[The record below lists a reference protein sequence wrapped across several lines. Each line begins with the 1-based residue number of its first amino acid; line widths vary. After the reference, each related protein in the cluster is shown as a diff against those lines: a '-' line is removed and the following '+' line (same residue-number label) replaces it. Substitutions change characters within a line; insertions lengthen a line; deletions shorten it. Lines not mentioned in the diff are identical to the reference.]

1 MSIDLATKYLPYVD
15 EQFTN
20 ESKLSLI
27 TNQDFDFT
35 GAKTVIVYKV
45 NTSPMND
52 YDRSGVGTFQNSRYG
67 NISNLTGSTEEF
79 TLSKDRSFTF
89 AIDKLDKD
97 ETLQAL
103 SGATALARQIR
114 EVVIPEVDKYV
125 IGKMI
130 EKAGIATAKPVKLT
144 KENIYENILKANTEL
159 DNYAVPEIG
168 RCLLVTPDVYL
179 LLKQN
184 KDFLMSTDIAQDLK
198 IKGVIAMVDGL
209 TVIKVSN
216 RIVPKEFGFLLVH
229 PSATVAPVKL
239 EEYRVHQDPP
249 GISGEL
255 VEGRIVYDGFILDNK
270 NYGIYYS
277 KVGE

>member
-1 MSIDLATKYLPYVD
+1 MSIDLATKYIPYVD

-35 GAKTVIVYKV
+35 GAKTVKIYKV

-52 YDRSGVGTFQNSRYG
+52 YDRVGKGTFQNSRYG

-89 AIDKLDKD
+89 AIDKLDRD
-97 ETLQAL
+97 ETVQAL
-103 SGATALARQIR
+103 TGATALARQIR
-114 EVVIPEVDKYV
+114 EVVIPEIDKYV
-125 IGKMI
+125 IGKII
-130 EKAGIATAKPVKLT
+130 EKAGITTAEPVNLT

-159 DNYAVPEIG
+159 DNWAIPEVG

-198 IKGVIAMVDGL
+198 IKGVIATVDGL
-209 TVIKVSN
+209 TVIKVPKN
-216 RIVPKEFGFLLVH
+216 IVPKEFGFLLVH
-229 PSATVAPVKL
+229 PSATVAPIKL
-239 EEYRVHQDPP
+239 QEYRVHQDPP

-255 VEGRIVYDGFILDNK
+255 VEGRIAYDGFVLENK
-270 NYGIYYS
+270 SFGIYYN
-277 KVGE
+277 KIGA

>member
-1 MSIDLATKYLPYVD
+1 MSKNLATKYLPYVD

-52 YDRSGVGTFQNSRYG
+52 YDRVGKGTFQNSRYG

-89 AIDKLDKD
+89 AIDKLDRD
-97 ETLQAL
+97 ETVQAL
-103 SGATALARQIR
+103 TGATALARQIR
-114 EVVIPEVDKYV
+114 EVVIPEIDRYV
-125 IGKMI
+125 IGKII
-130 EKAGIATAKPVKLT
+130 EKAGITTAEPVTLT
-144 KENIYENILKANTEL
+144 KENIYEVILKANTEL
-159 DNYAVPEIG
+159 DHWAIPEVG

-209 TVIKVSN
+209 TVIKVPKN
-216 RIVPKEFGFLLVH
+216 IVPKEFGFLLVH
-229 PSATVAPVKL
+229 PSATVAPIKL
-239 EEYRVHQDPP
+239 QEYRVHQDPP

-255 VEGRIVYDGFILDNK
+255 VEGRIAYDGFILDNK
-270 NYGIYYS
+270 NFGIYYN
-277 KVGE
+277 KIGA

>member
-1 MSIDLATKYLPYVD
+1 MSIDLATKYIPYVD

-35 GAKTVIVYKV
+35 GAKTVKVYKV

-52 YDRSGVGTFQNSRYG
+52 YDRVGKGTFQNSRYG

-89 AIDKLDKD
+89 AIDKLDRD
-97 ETLQAL
+97 ETVQAL
-103 SGATALARQIR
+103 TGATALARQIR
-114 EVVIPEVDKYV
+114 EVVIPEIDKYV
-125 IGKMI
+125 IGKII
-130 EKAGIATAKPVKLT
+130 EKAGITTAEPVNLT
-144 KENIYENILKANTEL
+144 KENIYEVILKANTQL
-159 DNYAVPEIG
+159 DNWAVPEVR

-184 KDFLMSTDIAQDLK
+184 KDFMMSTDIAQDLK

-209 TVIKVSN
+209 TVIKMPKN
-216 RIVPKEFGFLLVH
+216 IVPKEFGFLLVH
-229 PSATVAPVKL
+229 PSATVAPIKL
-239 EEYRVHQDPP
+239 QEYRVHQDPP

-255 VEGRIVYDGFILDNK
+255 VEGRIAYDGFVLENK
-270 NYGIYYS
+270 SFGIYYN
-277 KVGE
+277 KIGA

>member
-1 MSIDLATKYLPYVD
+1 M
-15 EQFTN
+15 
-20 ESKLSLI
+20 I

-89 AIDKLDKD
+89 TIDKLDKD

-130 EKAGIATAKPVKLT
+130 EKAGISTAKPVKLT

-229 PSATVAPVKL
+229 PSATVAPIKL

-270 NYGIYYS
+270 NFGIYYS

>member
-270 NYGIYYS
+270 NFGIYYS